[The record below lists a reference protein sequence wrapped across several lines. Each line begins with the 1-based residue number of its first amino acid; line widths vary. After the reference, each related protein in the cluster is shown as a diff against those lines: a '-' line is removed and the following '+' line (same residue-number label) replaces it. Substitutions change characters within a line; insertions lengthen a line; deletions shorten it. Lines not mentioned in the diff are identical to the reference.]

1 MKSYQKDFI
10 SLSIEHKVLTF
21 GDFTLKSGR
30 QSPYFFNAGKFYTGA
45 ALADLGR
52 FYAQAIIDSGVEFDV
67 ILGPAYKGI
76 SLAAL
81 TAASLY
87 TDHGVNVPFAYNR
100 KEAKNHGEGGV
111 LVGAPLSGK
120 VLIIDDVITAGT
132 AIREVMTLVEAEG
145 ATVSSV
151 VIGLDRQEKG
161 IAEVSAIEQ
170 IKVDY
175 NIDVI
180 SIAKL
185 QHVVDYLAESGQLD
199 IVKKVEDYRQQFGV

>member
-10 SLSIEHKVLTF
+10 RLAIEHKVLAF
-21 GDFTLKSGR
+21 GDYTLKSGR
-30 QSPYFFNAGKFYTGA
+30 KSPYFFNAGKFYTGA

-52 FYAQAIIDSGVEFDV
+52 FYAQAIVDSGIQFDV

-87 TDHGVNVPFAYNR
+87 TDHGVNIPFAYNR

-111 LVGAPLSGK
+111 LVGAPLEGK

-132 AIREVMTLVEAEG
+132 AIREVVSLVDAENAKVAG
-145 ATVSSV
+145 V

-161 IAEVSAIEQ
+161 VGDVSAIEQ
-170 IKVDY
+170 VKLDY
-175 NIDVI
+175 NIDVV

-185 QHVVDYLAESGQLD
+185 QHVVDYLSADNQHD
-199 IVKKVEDYRQQFGV
+199 TVKKIDEYRRKFGT